1 MQVLNWETFV
11 RRPRKGR
18 VMYKDLCRLLVD
30 NGARLVYTASRS
42 VGNALDRLKQE
53 GAAFHHEV
61 AINEKIAFELAFAGS
76 ISAKRT
82 ACVFS
87 TEGLYEALDPIM
99 SSAYIGV
106 TGGFLIVCVQETEEE
121 ITPAGLFS
129 KLPLIV
135 AENPA
140 ELARSIEFAYNLSD
154 KHQIPVLIQATP
166 PLDPGSESGPGSG
179 RRSANP
185 EPGTRNPEPAP
196 SRFVKEPGRW
206 AATPKFR
213 YDLHKQLNE
222 KTGKIRE
229 EFERYAGNK
238 ATIHGKTG
246 IITNKH
252 EHVQFYEEDT
262 SVLYI
267 STVYPL
273 PLGLVNDFIGRMD
286 EVFIL
291 EGGYPVLEMQI
302 PERKKLRAEHF
313 ERGPSRIKPSET
325 MYGFTTVV
333 RDTLGG
339 ASAISM
345 AHGIKKL
352 EPERKV
358 LAITYENHFFH
369 SGMPA
374 FINTLYNDSSYVL
387 LIMISEKEDEIAKI
401 MEGCGFRNYHH
412 LGNVAEVEK
421 FKNADKLTV
430 LFCKGII

>member
-1 MQVLNWETFV
+1 VY
-11 RRPRKGR
+11 R
-18 VMYKDLCRLLVD
+18 DLCRLIVE
-30 NGARLVYTASRS
+30 NGARLVYTTSRS
-42 VGNALDRLKQE
+42 VGNALDKLKE
-53 GAAFHHEV
+53 DSPAFHHEV
-61 AINEKIAFELAFAGS
+61 AINEKTAFELAFAGS
-76 ISAKRT
+76 ISTKRT

-87 TEGLYEALDPIM
+87 TEGLYEALDPVM
-99 SSAYIGV
+99 SSAYIGI

-121 ITPAGLFS
+121 ITPVGLFS
-129 KLPLIV
+129 KLPLII
-135 AENPA
+135 AEDA
-140 ELARSIEFAYNLSD
+140 GELARSIEFGYYLSD
-154 KHQIPVLIQATP
+154 KYQMPVLIQATP
-166 PLDPGSESGPGSG
+166 ALDDG
-179 RRSANP
+179 RRTTDDGRQRASDSKFKIQNSKL
-185 EPGTRNPEPAP
+185 AP
-196 SRFVKEPGRW
+196 SCFVKEPSRW

-213 YDLHKQLNE
+213 YELHKQLNE
-222 KTGKIRE
+222 KTERIRE
-229 EFERYAGNK
+229 EFEQYAGNT

-246 IITNKH
+246 IITNKR

-262 SVLYI
+262 SVLYV
-267 STVYPL
+267 STVYPM
-273 PLGLVNDFIGRMD
+273 PLRLVNDFIGQMD

-291 EGGYPVLEMQI
+291 EGEYPVLEMQI
-302 PERKKLRAEHF
+302 PERKKVRAERF
-313 ERGPSRIKPSET
+313 ERRPARIKPSET

-374 FINTLYNDSSYVL
+374 FVNTLYNDSSYVL
-387 LIMISEKEDEIAKI
+387 LIMSSERENEIARI
-401 MEGCGFRNYHH
+401 MEGFGFHNYHH
-412 LGNVAEVEK
+412 LSNVAEVEK